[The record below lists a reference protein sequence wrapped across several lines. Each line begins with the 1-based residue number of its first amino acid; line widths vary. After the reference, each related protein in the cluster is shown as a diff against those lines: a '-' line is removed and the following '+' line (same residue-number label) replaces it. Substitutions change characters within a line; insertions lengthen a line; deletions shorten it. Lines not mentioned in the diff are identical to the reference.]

1 MTIHDSLMKIKKKW
15 PDMNPPNPFPSN
27 FLIFKEIDNKSTYG
41 LDDNNLWSIFNEY
54 FENLAIAKPIPHK
67 GYEYI
72 YNGNVYTVNDD
83 GDKAL
88 CVWHKMCDKVG
99 WYCKANYNRWKHI
112 IEADTAEYEPIQNYN
127 MNEYSGSTGVSAR
140 MRSSVGTIETKSGV
154 APYNSSNEDLSVTI
168 QSQKTLRTDSEHETE
183 FDSESSISG
192 YDDDSKSLSWDN
204 EITTPE
210 GNTTSVSH
218 IVRKGNIGVTTS
230 QQMIASEYELRKY
243 NVLQEFMN
251 EVAKY
256 SLILD
261 WNK

>member
-1 MTIHDSLMKIKKKW
+1 MTIHDSLMTIKKKW

-27 FLIFKEIDNKSTYG
+27 FLIFDEIDNKSTYG

-54 FENLAIAKPIPHK
+54 FENLAIAKPIPHQ

-72 YNGNVYTVNDD
+72 YNGTVYTVNDD

-99 WYCKANYNRWKHI
+99 WYCKSNYNRWKHI
-112 IEADTAEYEPIQNYN
+112 IAADTAEYEPIQNYN

-140 MRSSVGTIETKSGV
+140 MRSSVGTIETETKV
-154 APYNSSNEDLSVTI
+154 APFDSSNNDLQKTI
-168 QSQKTLRTDSEHETE
+168 QRQDTLDGND
-183 FDSESSISG
+183 FKPGASISG
-192 YDDDSKSLSWDN
+192 YDDDSKSLSWGN

-243 NVLQEFMN
+243 NVVQEFMN